1 MLKKVYEIL
10 LNRFGPQ
17 GWWPVYSKNKKYEI
31 CIGAILTQNTAWNN
45 VEKALSN
52 LRKDNL
58 LEPKEILRIS
68 EKKLKR
74 LIKPAGFF
82 NQKAKRIKR
91 FTKFFLDNP
100 DPTREE
106 LLAIKGIGPETAD
119 SILLYAFNKPEFV
132 IDAYTKRIFSRFGL
146 IKTQKYSKIKLLFEK
161 RIKKDVKIYKEYHAL
176 IVKLAKEYCRK
187 KPICERCP
195 LKNICKKTESS
206 H

>member
-1 MLKKVYEIL
+1 M
-10 LNRFGPQ
+10 
-17 GWWPVYSKNKKYEI
+17 
-31 CIGAILTQNTAWNN
+31 
-45 VEKALSN
+45 
-52 LRKDNL
+52 
-58 LEPKEILRIS
+58 
-68 EKKLKR
+68 
-74 LIKPAGFF
+74 
-82 NQKAKRIKR
+82 
-91 FTKFFLDNP
+91 DNP

-187 KPICERCP
+187 KPVCERCP